1 MEASVYNA
9 AGENIGTVALDDAL
23 FGIEPNKAV
32 MHQAFVRQQANA
44 RHGTHDTKTRG
55 EVRGGGRKPYRQ
67 KGTGRA
73 RQGSTRAPQWKGG
86 GTVWGPHPRLYT
98 QAMPRKMRHLAIRS
112 ALSAKA
118 ANVSVLRGLD
128 ELEGRTK
135 AMIAL
140 LAGLDNPRSTLVI
153 VPERVENL
161 HRAAGNLREV
171 KVLNAG
177 YLNMADLLKYER
189 LLFTVEALNRIS
201 ELWGDGEYSA
211 EVKESK
217 PAAKAPARRSRAAAA
232 TADAEPD
239 ASEAEEKETP
249 AKASAAAASEDEE
262 TLEATEAK
270 VVETGEEVESPATDD
285 ETEEK
290 A

>member
-23 FGIEPNKAV
+23 FGITPNRAV

-98 QAMPRKMRHLAIRS
+98 KAMPRKMRHLAIRS

-118 ANVSVLRGLD
+118 ANVGVLHGLAD
-128 ELEGRTK
+128 LAGRTK
-135 AMIAL
+135 AMVGL
-140 LAGLDNPRSTLVI
+140 LGALDNPRSTLIV
-153 VPERVENL
+153 VPERFENL
-161 HRAAGNLREV
+161 ERAAGNLREV

-177 YLNMADLLKYER
+177 YLNLADLLKYER
-189 LLFTVEALNRIS
+189 ILFTVDALNRIS
-201 ELWGDGEYSA
+201 ALWGDGEYAA
-211 EVKESK
+211 EVKES
-217 PAAKAPARRSRAAAA
+217 AVKAPAGRSRAAAKPETVEAAPAETGAA
-232 TADAEPD
+232 TASGAADADAE
-239 ASEAEEKETP
+239 ETGP
-249 AKASAAAASEDEE
+249 V
-262 TLEATEAK
+262 TEAK
-270 VVETGEEVESPATDD
+270 VVETGEEVETTG